1 MWSDIQYALRNVAN
15 KPLFY
20 SVVILTLALGIGA
33 NAAIF
38 TVVNGVLL
46 QPLPY
51 PAPERLMM
59 VWTHNPR
66 QGFDKDVATY
76 PNFEDWRRASQSFD
90 RMSAYFGANVT
101 LTGNGDPAQIRGA
114 RVTPEFF
121 ETMSVV
127 PLRGRAFSPDNARAG
142 GERVVVL
149 AHGLW

>member
-1 MWSDIQYALRNVAN
+1 MWPDVHYALRNIAK

-20 SVVILTLALGIGA
+20 IVVILTLALGIGA

-51 PAPERLMM
+51 PHAERLMM

-76 PNFEDWRRASQSFD
+76 PNFEDWRRASQLFAQ
-90 RMSAYFGANVT
+90 MSGYFGANVT
-101 LTGNGDPAQIRGA
+101 LTGNSDPAKISGA

-121 ETMSVV
+121 ETMGV
-127 PLRGRAFSPDNARAG
+127 
-142 GERVVVL
+142 
-149 AHGLW
+149 